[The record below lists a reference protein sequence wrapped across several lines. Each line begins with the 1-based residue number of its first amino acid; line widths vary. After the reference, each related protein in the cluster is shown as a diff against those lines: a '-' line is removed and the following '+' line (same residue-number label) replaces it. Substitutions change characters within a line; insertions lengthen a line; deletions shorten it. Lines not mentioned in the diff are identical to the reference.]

1 MLRVGGVGDADGKGR
16 HTTTSRQLVVLPGG
30 ALLIDTPGMRELQPW
45 GDESAVAA
53 AFDDIAGRP
62 TAGSWIARTAASRT
76 APFGRPWRPVASTR
90 IAWRT
95 FSGSGAS
102 WRSKHGSTTRQQPQN

>member
-62 TAGSWIARTAASRT
+62 TAGS
-76 APFGRPWRPVASTR
+76 
-90 IAWRT
+90 
-95 FSGSGAS
+95 
-102 WRSKHGSTTRQQPQN
+102 